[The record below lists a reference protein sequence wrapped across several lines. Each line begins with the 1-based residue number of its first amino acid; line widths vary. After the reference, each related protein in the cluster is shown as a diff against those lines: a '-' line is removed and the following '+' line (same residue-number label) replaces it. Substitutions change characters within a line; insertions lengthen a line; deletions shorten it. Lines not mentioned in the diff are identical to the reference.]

1 MRNLA
6 AMSTVVACAV
16 VFLTTPSTGG
26 AAQQKSRKGGRAAMT
41 VTGCLH
47 KGTEAN
53 TYMLTNVA
61 GGRSYEL
68 IGTPSDVNLAPH
80 VGHKIDV
87 TGTAVAANRAAKAE
101 GVKGAA
107 KKEERG
113 ERHLQVQS
121 FKMVAARCP

>member
-1 MRNLA
+1 MRSGRVTRLRA
-6 AMSTVVACAV
+6 FYTIGDRFPWV
-16 VFLTTPSTGG
+16 
-26 AAQQKSRKGGRAAMT
+26 QQKNRKGGRAAMT
-41 VTGCLH
+41 VTGCLQ
-47 KGTEAN
+47 KGTETS

-101 GVKGAA
+101 GTKGAA
-107 KKEERG
+107 KKAERG

-121 FKMVAARCP
+121 FRMVAASCP